1 MKTILSISLFLLL
14 FIGVNAQIDQ
24 KVERSFKKGSNP
36 ELSIKNSFGDIK
48 INTHNS
54 EIIEVLVEI
63 NVVPSNKRNYEK
75 VRDKVRID
83 VKEIGNRVE
92 LITISDLDGISTEEM
107 SIDYT
112 VLIPENT
119 LIEVVNQ
126 FGDVWIEGTG
136 SKVNAR
142 VQHGD
147 MYAGVVKGKDSQIKI
162 QFGDL
167 RLESV
172 QKAELDIQHG
182 DLRAENLTDVKLDL
196 QFSDA
201 RINEL
206 NGELIVKSQH
216 SDLKIENVSK
226 SVTLIEIDGQFS
238 DITFESGPWSEFR
251 MDMEGGFT
259 DISIPHSVKSLVNYH
274 SEEMHTEEYR
284 INEKEIGKRIIINAN
299 HSDVDFD

>member
-1 MKTILSISLFLLL
+1 MKTILSFSLFLLL
-14 FIGVNAQIDQ
+14 FFGVNAQIDQ
-24 KVERSFKKGSNP
+24 KVERSFKTAGNP

-48 INTHNS
+48 INTHDS
-54 EIIEVLVEI
+54 GIIEVLVEI

-92 LITISDLDGISTEEM
+92 LKTISDLDGISTEEM

-119 LIEVVNQ
+119 MIEVVNQ

-142 VQHGD
+142 IQHGD
-147 MYAGVVKGKDSQIKI
+147 MYAGVVEGQDSQIKI

-167 RLESV
+167 RLESM

-182 DLRAENLTDVKLDL
+182 DLRAEKITDIELDL

-201 RINEL
+201 RISEI
-206 NGELIVKSQH
+206 NGELHVKAQH
-216 SDLKIENVSK
+216 SDLKIENVTK
-226 SVTLIEIDGQFS
+226 SVTRIEIDGQFS

-251 MDMEGGFT
+251 IDMEGGFT
-259 DISIPHSVKSLVNYH
+259 DFSLPQSIKSLVNYQ
-274 SEEMHTEEYR
+274 SNDMHTKEYR
-284 INEKEIGKRIIINAN
+284 INEKAVGKRIIINTN